1 VGTWL
6 WQQAQDLT
14 GITAAKACIDSPSWG
29 ECANAAFQVGTDV
42 FAVGKAAKLLGPLG
56 KAAGSGL
63 SRIAGRV
70 AASCGASFTAHT
82 RVLLASGVAVPIAS
96 LKPGDKVL
104 ATNTHTGKTKC
115 LAARAG
121 GWPSR

>member
-1 VGTWL
+1 M
-6 WQQAQDLT
+6 AT
-14 GITAAKACIDSPSWG
+14 GPRPHRHNRRQGLHRQPQLG